1 MVVSTKGMKRR
12 MISCVPFRLPLSAS
26 TLSLAAPKPQR
37 WGSRSQQIC
46 RRRVAGGDDR
56 RRVAG
61 EAMGGGDDRRRVAD
75 GDGRRRVAIDRPCR
89 LGPLLSALVVPRQH
103 APPKPAHTRTNS
115 IAETRPNLTPSR
127 HFPARRHCRGSW
139 GFACC
144 CGNLSLREKLGKG
157 LRVGAITKK
166 RRNLRH
172 MLGRSAAWPAYHA
185 CCSPHGAG
193 PLVACSHS
201 LRVDS
206 QAPMRWPTLWCEL
219 G

>member
-1 MVVSTKGMKRR
+1 
-12 MISCVPFRLPLSAS
+12 VP
-26 TLSLAAPKPQR
+26 
-37 WGSRSQQIC
+37 
-46 RRRVAGGDDR
+46 VA
-56 RRVAG
+56 V
-61 EAMGGGDDRRRVAD
+61 
-75 GDGRRRVAIDRPCR
+75 DRPCR

-103 APPKPAHTRTNS
+103 APPDPPTRAPTPSQKPARKS
-115 IAETRPNLTPSR
+115 ASSDI
-127 HFPARRHCRGSW
+127 FPLAGIRRGSW
-139 GFACC
+139 GVACC

-172 MLGRSAAWPAYHA
+172 MLGRSAAWPADHA